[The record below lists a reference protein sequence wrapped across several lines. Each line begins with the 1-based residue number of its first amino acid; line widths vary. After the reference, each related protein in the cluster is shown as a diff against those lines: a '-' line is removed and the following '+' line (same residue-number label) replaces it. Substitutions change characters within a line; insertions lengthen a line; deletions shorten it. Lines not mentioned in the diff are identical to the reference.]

1 MRNRDRRAQPLSLA
15 TRTVDEAIADT
26 MEGASALLTLARG
39 LNPEVLTANDVAAA
53 NALLLGLVRAVGD
66 LRRSR
71 HQ

>member
-1 MRNRDRRAQPLSLA
+1 MRNRDKRARPLSLA

-26 MEGASALLTLARG
+26 IESASALLTLAQG
-39 LNPEVLTANDVAAA
+39 LNSEGLTANDVAAA

>member
-1 MRNRDRRAQPLSLA
+1 MRNRDRRARPLSLA
-15 TRTVDEAIADT
+15 TRTADEAIADT
-26 MEGASALLTLARG
+26 IEGASALLTLAQG
-39 LNPEVLTANDVAAA
+39 LNPEVLTAIDIAAA